1 MKVKKTPH
9 INTAMNGCIV
19 TNTSIYPKSKITFPF
34 QQNTLKFRSRTNHLR
49 QFQEIVL
56 LFLSVFG
63 KMKQR
68 FWIDHTD
75 LDKNNQGGGF

>member
-1 MKVKKTPH
+1 
-9 INTAMNGCIV
+9 MNGGIV

-49 QFQEIVL
+49 QFQDNPTNCVL
-56 LFLSVFG
+56 LFFSVSG

-68 FWIDHTD
+68 FWMDHTD
-75 LDKNNQGGGF
+75 LDKNNQGVGF